1 LANLTGLLLSQ
12 CLSSIV
18 AIYIGIPM
26 LLIPQILLCGLVV
39 SFSDLTPKSTTGNVP
54 LIGDLIPSRWA
65 YEALAVT
72 SFTDNDYEKN
82 YFDVDRQRY
91 ENQFFNMGYLYELQ
105 SQLQTLRD
113 EQKNGKTVDANHLEV
128 IRTNLPRLT
137 DYCGLQPYQGD
148 YSYQSLHDYMDQAEQ
163 VLVQRSNKLA
173 LQKEAITSQLLR
185 QYGKEGV
192 QQLKRD
198 NYNIKLE
205 DCVIGADQH
214 SMVDVVDNILVPRTG
229 LVFLTPFNSCG
240 RAPFYASQKVVG
252 SWHVKTLWF
261 NIAVLLLMSIIA
273 IILLLADWPG
283 RYVRK

>member
-1 LANLTGLLLSQ
+1 MANLTGLLLSQ

-18 AIYIGIPM
+18 AIYISIPM

-39 SFSDLTPKSTTGNVP
+39 SFSDLTPKSTPGNVP

-252 SWHVKTLWF
+252 SWHVKTL
-261 NIAVLLLMSIIA
+261 
-273 IILLLADWPG
+273 
-283 RYVRK
+283 